1 MMRQQQRAST
11 ARRGG
16 RDNSRVPMARS
27 DWICSAADV
36 LRCDHARAPARRRA
50 IFRPTRSWA
59 TERVGQSSC
68 VKHTH
73 TSLGSRGDAH
83 IIVDKTGT

>member
-36 LRCDHARAPARRRA
+36 LRCDHARARAARRRA

-59 TERVGQSSC
+59 TERVGHGVGGWC
-68 VKHTH
+68 ARVVRRA
-73 TSLGSRGDAH
+73 LSRWEIG
-83 IIVDKTGT
+83 